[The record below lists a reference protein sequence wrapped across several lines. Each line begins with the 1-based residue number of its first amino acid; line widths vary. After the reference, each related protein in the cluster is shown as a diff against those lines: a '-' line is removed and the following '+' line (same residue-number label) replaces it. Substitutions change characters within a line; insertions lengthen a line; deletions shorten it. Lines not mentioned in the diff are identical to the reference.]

1 MITLLVNAF
10 LPLCVHVCVCAC
22 VRVCV
27 RVRVCV
33 DYSSAS
39 NALLNF
45 IIMVKPRVSFMTGNT
60 GPDLHKSPGEGW
72 FQV

>member
-1 MITLLVNAF
+1 MVNAF
-10 LPLCVHVCVCAC
+10 LPLCVRTCMCVC

-27 RVRVCV
+27 CVCVCV

-45 IIMVKPRVSFMTGNT
+45 IIMVKPHVSFMTGNT